1 MRAKSIADAG
11 ERSLANQH
19 QLGGRVEIVA
29 MVCRAFA
36 AILLLALAAAA
47 QAFPD
52 KAVRIVVGFP
62 PGGSDISARIIAL
75 KLQELW
81 GHPVLIENRAGAAGN
96 IAAELVARAPADGHT
111 ILLCVNSYTINTTVY
126 RNLSWDLLRDFAPAG
141 RFVNSPMVVLVNP
154 ALPVRNIRELIEHV
168 RANPGRLNFGSPGSG
183 TAPHLAAELFAINA
197 GLSMTHVPYKGS
209 APSVTALLANEVQ
222 LSFGALSAYDAFIK
236 DGRLRPLAVTT
247 AARSE
252 QAPGI
257 PTVIESGM
265 AGFDA
270 DIWYG
275 LAVPVKTAA
284 EIVAKISA
292 DLGRVMADP
301 EIQAKLRQRGLEPAY
316 LDGRQ
321 MGELL
326 RRDVARWRGVAERI
340 KLVVE

>member
-1 MRAKSIADAG
+1 MHANSIAGAG
-11 ERSLANQH
+11 QRGRANGHRS
-19 QLGGRVEIVA
+19 GGGVATVKMFCRASVA
-29 MVCRAFA
+29 M
-36 AILLLALAAAA
+36 LLVAMAAAA

-52 KAVRIVVGFP
+52 RAVRIVVGFP
-62 PGGSDISARIIAL
+62 PGGSDIAGRIIAQ

-81 GHPVLIENRAGAAGN
+81 RQPVLTENRAGAAGN

-126 RNLSWDLLRDFAPAG
+126 RNLGWDLLRDFAPAG
-141 RFVNSPMVVLVNP
+141 RFVNSPMVVVVNP
-154 ALPVRNIRELIEHV
+154 ALPVKTIRDLIDHA
-168 RANPGRLNFGSPGSG
+168 RSNPGRLNFGSSGSG
-183 TAPHLAAELFAINA
+183 TAPHLAGELFAINA

-222 LSFGALSAYDAFIK
+222 LSFGALSAFDAFIK

-247 AARSE
+247 ALRSE
-252 QAPGI
+252 QAPGL

-265 AGFDA
+265 PGFDA

-275 LAVPVKTAA
+275 LLVPVKTPA

-292 DLGRVMADP
+292 DLGRAMADP

-316 LDGRQ
+316 LDSRQ

-340 KLVVE
+340 KLTVE

>member
-1 MRAKSIADAG
+1 MRSI
-11 ERSLANQH
+11 SMMQ
-19 QLGGRVEIVA
+19 GGQRGAAQQVPHGGNVGIIASVG
-29 MVCRAFA
+29 RAFV
-36 AILLLALAAAA
+36 AILLLALAGAA

-62 PGGSDISARIIAL
+62 PGGSDVSARIIAL

-81 GHPVLIENRAGAAGN
+81 GQPVLIDNRAGAAGN

-126 RNLSWDLLRDFAPAG
+126 RNLSWDLLRDFAPAS
-141 RFVNSPMVVLVNP
+141 RFVNSPMVVVVNP
-154 ALPVRNIRELIEHV
+154 TLPVKNVRELIEHV

-197 GLSMTHVPYKGS
+197 GLALTHVPYKGS

-247 AARSE
+247 AVRSE

-301 EIQAKLRQRGLEPAY
+301 EIQAKLKQRGLEPAY